1 MNLVRTVAPMLL
13 TVLLACGGD
22 DSKQAKAPQTTAGET
37 TSSST
42 TTTTP
47 NTMAGTGSGSGK
59 DPGMTGSGSGGSGS
73 MTGSDT
79 TGTGSTMGSGS
90 SGGSVGS
97 TGSSGSM
104 GAGSS
109 TGGSMGGKAAA
120 TFNDAEITAIVASV
134 HTGKVEEAKA
144 AQKKAKDPKVKAFA
158 AKMVNHHT
166 SANGKQ
172 ADLLKKLKMVSSEN
186 ATSREL
192 ASEGANTLSS
202 LNAMSGADF
211 DRSYIDAQV
220 KEHQKALTMLDGQ
233 LIPQA
238 QNSELKQMLQT
249 VRSTVDSHLR
259 EAMDLQKNLATTK

>member
-1 MNLVRTVAPMLL
+1 MNLVRIVTVAPVLL

-37 TSSST
+37 TFSST
-42 TTTTP
+42 TVTTP
-47 NTMAGTGSGSGK
+47 NTMGTSPAMTGTGSGSS
-59 DPGMTGSGSGGSGS
+59 MTGGDTTVSGS
-73 MTGSDT
+73 MG
-79 TGTGSTMGSGS
+79 
-90 SGGSVGS
+90 
-97 TGSSGSM
+97 SGSM
-104 GAGSS
+104 GAGGSS
-109 TGGSMGGKAAA
+109 TGGAMGGSATAT
-120 TFNDAEITAIVASV
+120 TFNDVEIAAIVAAV
-134 HTGKVEEAKA
+134 HTGEVEEGKA

-158 AKMVNHHT
+158 AKMVIHHT
-166 SANGKQ
+166 SANTKQ
-172 ADLLKKLKMVSSEN
+172 ADLLKKLKMISSES

-220 KEHQKALTMLDGQ
+220 KEHQKALTMLDSQ

-249 VRSTVDSHLR
+249 VRSAVDSHLR
-259 EAMDLQKNLATTK
+259 EAMDLQKNLATSK

>member
-47 NTMAGTGSGSGK
+47 NGMAGMNSGTSPGMT
-59 DPGMTGSGSGGSGS
+59 GMTGSGSGSNGS
-73 MTGSDT
+73 MTGSDA
-79 TGTGSTMGSGS
+79 TGSGGSM

-97 TGSSGSM
+97 TGSTGSM

-109 TGGSMGGKAAA
+109 TGGAMGGSATAS
-120 TFNDAEITAIVASV
+120 TFNDAEIAAIVASV
-134 HTGKVEEAKA
+134 HTGEVEQGKA
-144 AQKKAKDPKVKAFA
+144 AQKKANNPKVKAFA
-158 AKMVNHHT
+158 AKMVTHHT
-166 SANGKQ
+166 SANTKQ
-172 ADLLKKLKMVSSEN
+172 ADLLKKLKMISSEN

-220 KEHQKALTMLDGQ
+220 KEHQKALTMFDNQ

-259 EAMDLQKNLATTK
+259 EAMDLQKTLAASK